1 MCNILS
7 MSGHRFAGEI
17 RQGPWRTVPLSKA
30 RGQLGDIARWAST
43 SREDIALTDNGHI
56 TAVVTNP
63 HVVDDLREE
72 VAYLKARLREL
83 LTPAEHDA
91 LQRELSELYPHESAA
106 GPGAVSAERARA
118 AVFGDGSAA

>member
-7 MSGHRFAGEI
+7 MSGHRFDGEVQ
-17 RQGPWRTVPLSKA
+17 QGPWRTVPLSRA
-30 RGQLGDIARWAST
+30 RGQIGDIARWAST

-72 VAYLKARLREL
+72 VAYLKAKLREL
-83 LTPAEHDA
+83 LTPAEQAA
-91 LQRELSELYPHESAA
+91 LQRELAELYPHEPAA
-106 GPGAVSAERARA
+106 GSGAVPAEQARA
-118 AVFGDGSAA
+118 AVFGNGSAA